1 MAKTMRVPLKD
12 HIEKYKVF
20 VVLNNRVEYRQIGKV
35 AGTRNQLPHKQLAS
49 LQLGDIWW
57 PRHVHKTPP
66 NARHGYERIV

>member
-20 VVLNNRVEYRQIGKV
+20 VDLNNRVEYRQIGKV

-57 PRHVHKTPP
+57 PRHDHKTPP

>member
-20 VVLNNRVEYRQIGKV
+20 AVLNNRVEFRQIGKV
-35 AGTRNQLPHKQLAS
+35 AGILQQLPHKQLAS

-57 PRHVHKTPP
+57 PRNDYKTPP

>member
-1 MAKTMRVPLKD
+1 MSKTMRVPLKD

-20 VVLNNRVEYRQIGKV
+20 VVLNNKVEYRQIGKV
-35 AGTRNQLPHKQLAS
+35 AGTRHELPHKQLAS

-57 PRHVHKTPP
+57 PRHDHEMPP

>member
-1 MAKTMRVPLKD
+1 MSKTMRVPLKD

-20 VVLNNRVEYRQIGKV
+20 VVLNNKVEFIQIGKV
-35 AGTRNQLPHKQLAS
+35 AGTRHELPHKQLAS

-57 PRHVHKTPP
+57 PRHDYQTPP

>member
-20 VVLNNRVEYRQIGKV
+20 VVLNNKVEFLQIGKV
-35 AGTRNQLPHKQLAS
+35 AGTRYQLPHKQLAS

-57 PRHVHKTPP
+57 PRHDHKTPP